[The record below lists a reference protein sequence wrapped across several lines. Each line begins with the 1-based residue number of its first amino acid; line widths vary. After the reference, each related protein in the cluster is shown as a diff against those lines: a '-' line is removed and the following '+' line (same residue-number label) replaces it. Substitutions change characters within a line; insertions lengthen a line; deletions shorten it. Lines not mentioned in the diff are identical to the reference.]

1 MEVNAMASAPASTTA
16 DEQAVAVIQSAGEAT
31 DTARAYAESIADGV
45 IERDR
50 AGKPPVAELA
60 ALDASGLL
68 GITVPVSAGG
78 PGLSMVTLAEVIRT
92 IAAVDPSI
100 AQPLQPHFLFVDVTS
115 VWGTREQQCLLFT
128 EVLAGGR
135 LSNGLAERGGHHAQ
149 DLKTRLR
156 AFPSGG
162 AADDAGDVRLDGKK
176 YYATGAL
183 TARWIGVSALDDDG
197 RLALAFVRR
206 DSPGVTL
213 DTDWNV
219 MGQRATVSGSATF
232 ENVRVDPRLVVD
244 YAHAFEVPQQFGAR
258 SQLIHAAIQ
267 TGIAGG
273 ALRDAG
279 AFVSGKARPF
289 FEAVRGGWTDSASH
303 DPHTVYRFGQLTTKV
318 RAAEALL
325 ASAAAIL
332 DEIGLV
338 PKDEHAAARGSI
350 AIAQAKAFASETAD
364 EVSSALFDLTG
375 ASAVDE
381 KYDLSR
387 HWRNAR
393 THASHDP
400 VSWKYHHIGN
410 YMLNEALPPNHG
422 QI

>member
-1 MEVNAMASAPASTTA
+1 MEVNAMASAPASTTG
-16 DEQAVAVIQSAGEAT
+16 DERAPAVIHSAAAAA
-31 DTARAYAESIADGV
+31 DVARAYAESIADGV

-50 AGKPPVAELA
+50 AGQPPAAELA

-68 GITVPVSAGG
+68 GVTVPASAGG
-78 PGLSMVTLAEVIRT
+78 QGLGMATLAEVIAT
-92 IAAVDPSI
+92 IAAVDPAI
-100 AQPLQPHFLFVDVTS
+100 AQLLQPHFLFVDVIA
-115 VWGTREQQCLLFT
+115 VWGTREQQRLLFT
-128 EVLAGGR
+128 EVLAGAR
-135 LSNGLAERGGHHAQ
+135 LGNGVAERGGQHAQ
-149 DLKTRLR
+149 DLKARLR
-156 AFPSGG
+156 GFPGG
-162 AADDAGDVRLDGKK
+162 GDVRLDGKK
-176 YYATGAL
+176 YYATGSL
-183 TARWIGVSALDDDG
+183 TADWIGVTALDDDG
-197 RLALAFVRR
+197 RLALAFIRR
-206 DSPGVTL
+206 ESPGVTL

-267 TGIAGG
+267 TGIAAG
-273 ALRDAG
+273 ALRDTG
-279 AFVSGKARPF
+279 DFVRGKARPF

-303 DPHTVYRFGQLTTKV
+303 DPHTLYRFGQLTTKV

-325 ASAAAIL
+325 ASAAATL
-332 DEIGLV
+332 DEIGLM
-338 PKDEHAAARGSI
+338 PKDEHEAARGSI
-350 AIAQAKAFASETAD
+350 AVAQAKAFASEVAG

-375 ASAVDE
+375 ASATDE

-410 YMLNEALPPNHG
+410 YVLNEALPPNHG